1 MSRVFFGYGY
11 GRKDGALVVIPEEAA
26 VVREIISRILADES
40 LLSIARDLR
49 ERNVPTKRGGKWTAT
64 SVGKVARNP
73 VSIGL
78 FRWKGELLN
87 GDHEPIMAA
96 GFGAKRIFPPGE
108 NNWLRVLTYISRRD
122 IIVS

>member
-1 MSRVFFGYGY
+1 M
-11 GRKDGALVVIPEEAA
+11 VIPEEAA

-122 IIVS
+122 IIVP